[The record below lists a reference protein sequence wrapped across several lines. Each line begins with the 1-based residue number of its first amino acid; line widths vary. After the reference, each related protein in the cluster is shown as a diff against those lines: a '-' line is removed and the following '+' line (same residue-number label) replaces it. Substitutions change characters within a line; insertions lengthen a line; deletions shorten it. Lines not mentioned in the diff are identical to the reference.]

1 MCSNINLSI
10 AGGMNT
16 GYLDGMSTT
25 EYSMTIYL
33 QLSTSLESSESE
45 PSIQSKRT
53 SKSNY

>member
-1 MCSNINLSI
+1 MD
-10 AGGMNT
+10 T